1 MGTRSISSK
10 FSSRISPRSPQT
22 SMNFFKIKKNDK
34 MFLKKEEARQLL
46 CILKLTL
53 ERWSSVATL
62 ITATLLRHS
71 TNSTRFYRQREQQ
84 QRGNLTLRQ
93 WPSFFLL
100 FWRIEFD
107 RQLDR
112 EVSGSL
118 HIIGR
123 RRRHQSIFHSL
134 ISCHQYAEEWKPETP
149 VG

>member
-1 MGTRSISSK
+1 
-10 FSSRISPRSPQT
+10 
-22 SMNFFKIKKNDK
+22 

-93 WPSFFLL
+93 WPSFFFYFFGELNL
-100 FWRIEFD
+100 IGNWIERFP
-107 RQLDR
+107 
-112 EVSGSL
+112 VASISL
-118 HIIGR
+118 ADDDDIKASFIH
-123 RRRHQSIFHSL
+123 
-134 ISCHQYAEEWKPETP
+134 
-149 VG
+149 